1 MVPKRSVRILGEMSQ
16 GFPQPRIPEH
26 AAGTEH
32 PAPGVQL
39 AQSTQPWARSWHY
52 AHTLSFTPHR
62 PELWGSRGLGLI
74 FVVLQDVTHT
84 HTHKLCPTLSGRAE
98 DSPLSRSTIL
108 SRPGFI
114 SFPYSPAASIM
125 VTIPAALYLL
135 PLLILVGSQASF
147 ITLAKRTYELKIR
160 EAGKANPFDLG
171 WARNWYAALCA
182 PQGPKYMVRAAK
194 PKAVTHRSRKARLL
208 PQMSRLNTAPA
219 ELSSHRCPQDVP
231 RQGRA
236 AKAGAKRTWCP
247 ASPERKV
254 NAAMKVPG
262 MAEWPATA
270 DGGGGA
276 HWKSQIHIS
285 SRAVSPMA
293 ALLSVSDI

>member
-26 AAGTEH
+26 PAPGVQLAQSTQPRACSWHRVPSPGRAAGTEH

-147 ITLAKRTYELKIR
+147 ITLAKRTYELKSPIR
-160 EAGKANPFDLG
+160 CGET
-171 WARNWYAALCA
+171 WSSA
-182 PQGPKYMVRAAK
+182 PQLTAVVSLLSPDSRGGQSESLRPGMGQELVRGPV
-194 PKAVTHRSRKARLL
+194 
-208 PQMSRLNTAPA
+208 
-219 ELSSHRCPQDVP
+219 CPT
-231 RQGRA
+231 GT
-236 AKAGAKRTWCP
+236 KAGAKRTWCP